1 MWTPGHENRASQ
13 SRAGARGS
21 RVPGPGAAGAER
33 GRSRPR
39 HRPSVVQRSLW
50 IFVPGNF
57 EVYVGLRTGRLWAIR
72 MPLSWGC
79 ASPGWAE
86 AGSGGPWE
94 LPKSWAS
101 RAKETGSREQL
112 SLIRPQAERDSNQGS
127 RETSFLFFFGNFIPN
142 EANSVGF
149 ISLCHSVQ
157 RRLIRHL
164 LCARLERAWHC
175 QSAQFRMGGPRT
187 GARGSKC
194 RTEGRGPCGGGVTSA
209 RGQGH
214 ESQRQQAP
222 LEDSRNGHRTPAVF
236 LPKPTTHT
244 SLTTRHPVKGHS
256 TKT

>member
-1 MWTPGHENRASQ
+1 MPRKTEPARVGL
-13 SRAGARGS
+13 GAPES
-21 RVPGPGAAGAER
+21 PGPRGCGGGVGAVPATGTAPQWFS
-33 GRSRPR
+33 G
-39 HRPSVVQRSLW
+39 HCGSLCRA
-50 IFVPGNF
+50 NF
-57 EVYVGLRTGRLWAIR
+57 EVYVGLRTGRLWASR

-112 SLIRPQAERDSNQGS
+112 SLLRPQAERDSNQGS
-127 RETSFLFFFGNFIPN
+127 RENFIPN

-149 ISLCHSVQ
+149 ISPRHSVQ

-175 QSAQFRMGGPRT
+175 RSAQFHMGGPRT

-194 RTEGRGPCGGGVTSA
+194 RTEGRGPCGAGMTSA

-214 ESQRQQAP
+214 ESRRQQVP

-236 LPKPTTHT
+236 LPKPPTHP

-256 TKT
+256 TKI